1 LKRLAKL
8 TFPERS
14 RGDWLVAIL
23 VFCVSALHFSFFY
36 RSTLLIGDE
45 GIVLQGAQR
54 ILAGQVLYRD
64 FFSFLT
70 PGSYYWV
77 ALFFKLFGSSILVA
91 RAVLLVEGALLST
104 VTYLLAR
111 RVCARWSALLASLC
125 LTLTGLPYWFLV
137 SHNWDSSLWAC
148 LALYC
153 AVLSLEV
160 PRYGTLFAVGW
171 FSALT
176 CLFEQSKGAG
186 LVVGL
191 GLAFVILAITDRETP
206 PHWKPGVWG
215 LLALGFGL
223 PFLVTFLYFA
233 INHSL
238 FTMLDA
244 WLWPLDNYSAINK
257 TPYGFVGSRE
267 AIAAV
272 YTGPW
277 PSRVIAI
284 IVTAPWFFMPSL
296 PLIAIGVL
304 LYVIPKKRQG
314 RLDWKGRAYYVVIS
328 TVVIGLIASAVTTGR
343 PDFTHL
349 MYLSPV
355 VFVTLSWI
363 IDGHLLP
370 SRFVRLALP
379 FLVFALLLSCLA
391 FGTVLLL
398 KPLNASASLHT
409 RRGALK
415 AGGSDEVIDYI
426 QAKFSPGQTILVY
439 PDQPLYYYLT
449 ATFGPARYEHL
460 IPGFHTADQFRDFA
474 TELEA
479 AKTPM
484 VLFEPSYRQGLS
496 PGLKISSE
504 TLAEPDPVAGYIGSN
519 YRICANLE
527 SQDGR
532 RFVAMIRKD
541 LPCP

>member
-1 LKRLAKL
+1 LKRFAKL

-14 RGDWLVAIL
+14 RRDWLVAVL

-36 RSTLLIGDE
+36 RYTLLIGDE

-77 ALFFKLFGSSILVA
+77 ALFFKVFGSSILVA
-91 RAVLLVEGALLST
+91 RAVLLVEGALFST
-104 VTYLLAR
+104 ITYLLAR
-111 RVCARWSALLASLC
+111 RVCARWSAFLASLC
-125 LTLTGLPYWFLV
+125 LTLTGLPYWFVVL
-137 SHNWDSSLWAC
+137 HNWDSTLWAC

-153 AVLSLEV
+153 AVLFLEV
-160 PRYGTLFAVGW
+160 PRYATLFALGW

-191 GLAFVILAITDRETP
+191 GLAFIILAITDREMS
-206 PHWKPGVWG
+206 PHWKPAFWG

-233 INHSL
+233 VNHSL
-238 FTMLDA
+238 FVMLEA
-244 WLWPLDNYSAINK
+244 WLWPLDNYSAVNK

-277 PSRVIAI
+277 PSRMTAI
-284 IVTAPWFFMPSL
+284 IVTAPWFFIPSL

-304 LYVIPKKRQG
+304 IYVIPKKRRG
-314 RLDWKGRAYYVVIS
+314 RLDGKWHAYYVVIS
-328 TVVIGLIASAVTTGR
+328 SVVIGLLASAVATGR

-349 MYLSPV
+349 MFLSPV

-391 FGTVLLL
+391 FGAALLL
-398 KPLNASASLHT
+398 KPLNSSASLHT

-415 AGGSDEVIDYI
+415 AGRSDEVIDYI

-449 ATFGPARYEHL
+449 GTFGPGRYEHL
-460 IPGFHTADQFRDFA
+460 IPGFHTTDQFRDFA

-479 AKTPM
+479 ARTPM

-496 PGLKISSE
+496 PSLTISSE
-504 TLAEPDPVAGYIGSN
+504 TLTEPDPVAGYIGSN
-519 YRICANLE
+519 YRMCANLVL
-527 SQDGR
+527 QDGR

-541 LPCP
+541 LQCP